1 MAVKRA
7 GVVREAGMD
16 SAVSVRLEA
25 MSVKA

>member
-16 SAVSVRLEA
+16 SAVSVRVVA
-25 MSVKA
+25 SSYSP

>member
-25 MSVKA
+25 RRKSI